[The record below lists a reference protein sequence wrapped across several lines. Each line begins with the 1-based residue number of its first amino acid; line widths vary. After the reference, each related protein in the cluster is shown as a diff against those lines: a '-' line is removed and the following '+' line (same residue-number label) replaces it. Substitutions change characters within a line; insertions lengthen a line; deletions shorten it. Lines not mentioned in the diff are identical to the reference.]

1 MTGFFVTGTDTG
13 CGKTEVA
20 LGLMRALQTA
30 GLAVVGMK
38 PVASGCAMTPAGL
51 RNADAER
58 LQRQGSRS
66 VPYELVNPCAFA
78 PPIAPHI
85 AAELA
90 GVEIVPA
97 VIRSAY
103 LELQA
108 QADVVVV
115 EGVGGWAVPLGR
127 GFAVGDLPGLLG
139 VSVIL
144 AVGLKLGCLNHA
156 LLTSAAIRQAG
167 VGFAGWVANR
177 IDPQMA
183 AAEENVAALRERI
196 DAPCLGTLPWLQAPC
211 AEQCAAHLDAHA
223 AIAFDLGQGKRGG
236 ERLI

>member
-20 LGLMRALQTA
+20 LGLMAVLQAA

-38 PVASGCAMTPAGL
+38 PIASGCATTPAGL

-66 VPYELVNPCAFA
+66 VPYELVNPYAFA

-90 GVEIVPA
+90 GTEIAPGL
-97 VIRSAY
+97 IRSAY
-103 LELQA
+103 LELRG

-115 EGVGGWAVPLGR
+115 EGVGGWAVPLGKD
-127 GFAVGDLPGLLG
+127 FAVGDLPALLG
-139 VSVIL
+139 LPVVL

-156 LLTSAAIRQAG
+156 LLTSAAIGRAG
-167 VGFAGWVANR
+167 VGLAAWVANR
-177 IDPQMA
+177 IDPRMV
-183 AAEENVAALRERI
+183 AAEENVRALQARI
-196 DAPCLGTLPWLQAPC
+196 DAPCLGTLPWLEAPC
-211 AEQCAAHLDAHA
+211 AEQCGTYLDPRAAM
-223 AIAFDLGQGKRGG
+223 
-236 ERLI
+236 RLI